1 MGCTSAT
8 TNKRPHPLRNT
19 GGRAIGQLAES
30 HHPGLRSHPA
40 KKRPAVHH
48 AIPLAGSLID
58 LKYGK
63 KKIPFDLQRSTNGLT
78 DVLACPVLPAASLA
92 HRGYS
97 EENQT
102 NGVTQQAAL
111 VESAGST
118 GRSPAGGAR
127 NVLSRRRRRRRLLW
141 NFTPPPPPLASP
153 PSSHRPWVPPPC
165 SHPSPPPR
173 ASPPSSHRPW
183 ELPPPS
189 SPPLPPPRAS
199 PPSSHR
205 PLELPPSSL
214 PSPPPLASPPSSHRP
229 LELPPPSSPP
239 SPPLRAFPPSSHR

>member
-30 HHPGLRSHPA
+30 HHPGLRSPPA

-127 NVLSRRRRRRRLLW
+127 NVLSRRRRLLW
-141 NFTPPPPPLASP
+141 NFTPPPPP
-153 PSSHRPWVPPPC
+153 R
-165 SHPSPPPR
+165 
-173 ASPPSSHRPW
+173 
-183 ELPPPS
+183 LPPPS
-189 SPPLPPPRAS
+189 SPPSPPPRAS

-214 PSPPPLASPPSSHRP
+214 PSPPPRASPPSSHRLLELPPSSLPSPPPLPSPPSSHRP
-229 LELPPPSSPP
+229 LELPPPFSPP
-239 SPPLRAFPPSSHR
+239 SA